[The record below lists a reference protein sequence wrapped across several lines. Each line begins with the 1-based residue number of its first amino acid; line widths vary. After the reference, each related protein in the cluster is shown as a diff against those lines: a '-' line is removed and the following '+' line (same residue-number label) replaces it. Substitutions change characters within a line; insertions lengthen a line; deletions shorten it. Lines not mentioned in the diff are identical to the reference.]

1 MIMQMR
7 KTEARES
14 GSPML
19 SGVPTKESRRNFLTL
34 TAKTAAVIG
43 SGAAVGFPRE
53 SVALCMGSDAAFW
66 RSVKNS
72 FMIDPNL
79 HYHNIGGTGA
89 VPRHVVQNYD
99 EYNKTIA
106 RNPNATYN
114 ITQMRADIAPSFGAT
129 PDEIVLTTNT
139 TDGMCMSLYGLDWNA
154 GDEII
159 STNMEH
165 PGGNG
170 PMSSIA
176 LRKGV
181 VIKRALLPVGAD
193 AQPEDFVNAFAAQL
207 TNKTKAICFSH
218 IPYLTGALLPAKALC
233 TWAREHNLISIIDGA
248 HVPGMINVDFHDM
261 GVDLYAGS
269 GHKWQCGPHGT
280 GIWYV
285 RNQTQ
290 SNPMALPMVWG
301 VLTSGNAVGSRFNAD
316 GSVRNIGS
324 FLQSHGHSNEPEW
337 QALTDSCKFWDTIGR
352 AKVDA
357 YVRGPT
363 GLGAELRRR
372 VVATWGR
379 SGLMNSDHPDL
390 VSGITTINPFRNKSD
405 TTKMTTLVSRLAS
418 DFNMTTALRSFPTPS
433 GGTLTSVRVSTHLFH
448 DSRDLDYVMNAIQ
461 TLAPQIDG

>member
-1 MIMQMR
+1 MIMGLRRQN
-7 KTEARES
+7 EHPS
-14 GSPML
+14 GSPAPR
-19 SGVPTKESRRNFLTL
+19 GAPTQDSRRSFLSVA
-34 TAKTAAVIG
+34 AKTAAVFG
-43 SGAAVGFPRE
+43 TGAAVGFPRE
-53 SVALCMGSDAAFW
+53 SVALPPVVGNAFW
-66 RSVKNS
+66 RGVRNA

-99 EYNKTIA
+99 NYNKTIA

-114 ITQMRADIAPSFGAT
+114 ITQMRADIAPGLGAN

-139 TDGMCMSLYGLDWNA
+139 TDGMCMSLNGLDWNA

-170 PMSSIA
+170 PMSHVA
-176 LRKGV
+176 ARKGV
-181 VIKRALLPVGAD
+181 IIKRALLPVGAD
-193 AQPEDFVNAFAAQL
+193 ATPQQYLDAFAAQL
-207 TNKTKAICFSH
+207 TNNTKAICFSH
-218 IPYLTGALLPAKALC
+218 IPYLTGAMLPAKALC

-248 HVPGMINVDFHDM
+248 HLTGMVNINFHDM
-261 GVDLYAGS
+261 GVDFYAGS

-285 RNQTQ
+285 RNQTA
-290 SNPMALPMVWG
+290 SNPMALPMIWG
-301 VLTSGNAVGSRFNAD
+301 VLTSGTAVTSRFNPD
-316 GSVRNIGS
+316 GSVRNIAS

-337 QALTDSCKFWDTIGR
+337 QAMTDSCKFWDEIGR
-352 AKVDA
+352 ANIDA

-379 SGLMNSDHPDL
+379 AGLMNSDHPDL
-390 VSGITTINPFRNKSD
+390 VSGITTINPFQNKSD
-405 TTKMTTLVSRLAS
+405 TAKMTTLVSRLAS
-418 DFNMTTALRSFPTPS
+418 DYNMTTALRSFPTPS

-448 DSRDLDYVMNAIQ
+448 DHKDLDYIMNAIQ
-461 TLAPQIDG
+461 TLAPQIDV